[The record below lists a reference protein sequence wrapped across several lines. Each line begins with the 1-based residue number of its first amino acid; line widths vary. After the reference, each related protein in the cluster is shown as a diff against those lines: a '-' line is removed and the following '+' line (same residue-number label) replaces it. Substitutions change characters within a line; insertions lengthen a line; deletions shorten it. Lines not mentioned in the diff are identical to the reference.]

1 MNLTYHKIDVNTFFD
16 KIFYINIDSRTD
28 RNELMID
35 NFKRFGITNYE
46 RVSGIKF
53 DTLPDKY
60 LYRNFINSNSK
71 YTLGQL
77 GCREAHVNCIKLA
90 KERGYK
96 NVFIL
101 EDDIQFL
108 QNPNDILTYNSPI
121 LENWDMLYFGGL
133 IEQYF
138 RNQIVMA
145 HAYCVNSILFDDIIN
160 MANPSGMEIDNFYA
174 KIIHHMSCNH
184 INIGKYRIVP
194 LQPFNTIIQD
204 KKYNS
209 DIS

>member
-1 MNLTYHKIDVNTFFD
+1 
-16 KIFYINIDSRTD
+16 
-28 RNELMID
+28 MID

-53 DTLPDKY
+53 DTLPDEY

-121 LENWDMLYFGGL
+121 LDNWDMLYFGGL